1 LLPEVKLEKPS
12 SIIGKNSMHAIQSGI
27 IYGYESMVLGIVK
40 KISTEVGR
48 PIKVIGTGGLS
59 AVLTDISNAFDMI
72 DVDLTLKGLALYG
85 QKTQM

>member
-1 LLPEVKLEKPS
+1 
-12 SIIGKNSMHAIQSGI
+12 
-27 IYGYESMVLGIVK
+27 
-40 KISTEVGR
+40 VGR